1 VSASGWRRTGQGA
14 LVGCSGADGARDYG
28 CGVAKVADDGEQDC
42 GGVVVAVVKWRRRQG
57 SEMRSREEV
66 KEVE

>member
-1 VSASGWRRTGQGA
+1 
-14 LVGCSGADGARDYG
+14 
-28 CGVAKVADDGEQDC
+28 VAKVADDGEQDC